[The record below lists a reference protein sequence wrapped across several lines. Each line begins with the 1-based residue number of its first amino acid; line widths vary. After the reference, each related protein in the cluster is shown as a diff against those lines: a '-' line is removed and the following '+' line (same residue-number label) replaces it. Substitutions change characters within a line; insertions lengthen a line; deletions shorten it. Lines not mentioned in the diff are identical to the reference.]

1 MPAKF
6 INVNNSGRANF
17 RNVNNSGR
25 AIFGEVSIGPLT
37 TSTTTTTT
45 TAGPAYNYYTLTP
58 CPGTGA
64 GTDYRSLLALGLNE
78 VYTFQSTPPTRACYV
93 VTSITASPTTNDL
106 PTVYGVENG
115 CGDASCVQL

>member
-64 GTDYRSLLALGLNE
+64 GTDYRSLLSLGLNE

-106 PTVYGVENG
+106 PTVFGISG
-115 CGDASCVQL
+115 CGDTNCVQV